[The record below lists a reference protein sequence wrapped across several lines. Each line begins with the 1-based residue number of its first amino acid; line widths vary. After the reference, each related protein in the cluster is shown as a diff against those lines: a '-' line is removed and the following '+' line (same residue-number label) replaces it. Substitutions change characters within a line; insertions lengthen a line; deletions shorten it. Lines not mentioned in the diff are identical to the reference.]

1 MKLFKNEVKNTS
13 RTIKN
18 PGILWRLNLKIAVF
32 IAAIL
37 AAQPALADRDLTSVA
52 NSAVTQTTTVAK
64 AASLLGLMAGAVA
77 FQIPGAAHWARG
89 VFISGLIGTGIA
101 FGGSSIMGVIRGVF
115 GG

>member
-1 MKLFKNEVKNTS
+1 MNAFENDLKTAA

-18 PGILWRLNLKIAVF
+18 PGFLWCLNLKLAAF
-32 IAAIL
+32 IATVV
-37 AAQPALADRDLTSVA
+37 AAHPALADRNLTEVA

-89 VFISGLIGTGIA
+89 VFISGMIGTAIA
-101 FGGSSIMGVIRGVF
+101 FGGSSIMSVIRGVF